1 MAPALRAFPPLII
14 NVALHIVLT
23 VVNIN
28 EPSRPVKKAGLVHQ
42 TVMSNDYAAW
52 LRERQ
57 KANREAIFSIFTLAE
72 CRAAR

>member
-1 MAPALRAFPPLII
+1 MF
-14 NVALHIVLT
+14 NVALQIVLT

-28 EPSRPVKKAGLVHQ
+28 ELNRSVKKSGLVHQ

-57 KANREAIFSIFTLAE
+57 KANCEAMFYIFTLAE
-72 CRAAR
+72 RRTAR